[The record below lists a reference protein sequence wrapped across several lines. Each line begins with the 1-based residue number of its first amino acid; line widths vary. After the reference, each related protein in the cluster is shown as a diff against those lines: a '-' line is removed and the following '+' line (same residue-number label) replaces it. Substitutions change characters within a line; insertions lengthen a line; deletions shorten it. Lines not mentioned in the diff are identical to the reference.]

1 MLDWDDLRHFLAV
14 YRSGTLAGAAAEL
27 QVNPTTVGRRL
38 SGFEASLGTVL
49 FERTTAGYVPTD
61 AALRLLPRAEAMEEQ
76 ALAVSRSVAG
86 EDARLAGVV
95 RITATEMLATRFLA
109 PNLQAFRAQYPEIEI
124 ELICTSQ
131 ALSLAKGE
139 ADVLLRLARPREEHL
154 VIRRVCV
161 IELGL
166 YASPSYL
173 ERRPVRWNETQRVDG
188 HETIFFAD
196 RRAFARENDWF
207 QDILGTGDIALRSDS
222 VSAAYS
228 ACAGG
233 VGIALLPCIVA
244 DRDPALVRIGPR
256 VGPQPRE
263 VWLGVHRDLKNSAR
277 IRAVLDFLATVVTD
291 ESTARARD
299 VA

>member
-14 YRSGTLAGAAAEL
+14 YRAGTLAGAAAEL
-27 QVNPTTVGRRL
+27 AVNPTTVGRRL

-49 FERTTAGYVPTD
+49 FERTTAGYVPTE
-61 AALRLLPRAEAMEEQ
+61 AALRLLPRAEAMEQE
-76 ALAVSRSVAG
+76 ALAVARSVAG
-86 EDARLAGVV
+86 QDARLAGVV
-95 RITATEMLATRFLA
+95 RISATEMLATRFLA
-109 PNLQAFRAQYPEIEI
+109 PNLQAFRRSYPDIEI
-124 ELICTSQ
+124 DLICTSQ

-154 VIRRVCV
+154 VIRRLCV

-166 YASPSYL
+166 YASPRYL
-173 ERRPVRWNETQRVDG
+173 EGRPSVSASPVLDG
-188 HETIFFAD
+188 HEAIFFAD

-207 QDILGTGDIALRSDS
+207 RRHLGAGRIALRSDS

-228 ACAGG
+228 ACVGG

-244 DRDPALVRIGPR
+244 DRDSNLVRIGPR
-256 VGPQPRE
+256 VGPEPRE
-263 VWLGVHRDLKNSAR
+263 VWQGVHRDLKNSAR
-277 IRAVLDFLATVVTD
+277 IRAVLEFLATVVTD
-291 ESTARARD
+291 RELVASRD